1 MTFDSDLASFNTVVN
16 TAIKTSLNTQN
27 KKTNAIRRELM
38 AYIDNHELNT
48 YNKRKLMKKL
58 NSNNSNNSNNS
69 KNRYTIMKTR
79 MLNVK
84 KEANQIKRSTLNK
97 EDMKKRK
104 ELINYLNTFK
114 YLTNQRS

>member
-1 MTFDSDLASFNTVVN
+1 
-16 TAIKTSLNTQN
+16 
-27 KKTNAIRRELM
+27 
-38 AYIDNHELNT
+38 
-48 YNKRKLMKKL
+48 
-58 NSNNSNNSNNS
+58 
-69 KNRYTIMKTR
+69 

-114 YLTNQRS
+114 YLTNQEKCFYYKK